1 MPRLMLV
8 DEYWS
13 KLRKILREVGVYDKP
28 ALRRMVE
35 GMLYRLR
42 TGCPW
47 WDLPEYFGRWNSIY
61 KKFNAWSAS
70 GKWRCVF
77 RKLVIDPDL
86 EWEFIDGSYVKAHQH
101 STGAAGEDSQAIGKS
116 RAGNTSKIH
125 LAVDSCGLPIEF
137 LVTGGETH
145 DSKAASELI
154 AQLPAAEAVVA
165 DKGYDS
171 EAIREQIAK
180 RGAKAVIPRKF
191 NSVIGNADMDWA
203 LYRYRHLIENAFV
216 SLKRFPALATC
227 YDKLQRDYESMVA
240 MACGFLWLPM

>member
-1 MPRLMLV
+1 MPRLMLA
-8 DEYWS
+8 DEHWS
-13 KLRKILREVGVYDKP
+13 KLRKILREVGVCDKP

-47 WDLPEYFGRWNSIY
+47 RDLPEYFGRWNSIY

-101 STGAAGEDSQAIGKS
+101 STGAVGEDSQAIGKS

-165 DKGYDS
+165 DK
-171 EAIREQIAK
+171 A
-180 RGAKAVIPRKF
+180 

-203 LYRYRHLIENAFV
+203 LYRYRHLVKNAFA
-216 SLKRFPALATC
+216 SLKRFRALATR
-227 YDKLQRDYESMVA
+227 YDKLKINYESMVA

>member
-86 EWEFIDGSYVKAHQH
+86 EWEFIDGSYV
-101 STGAAGEDSQAIGKS
+101 
-116 RAGNTSKIH
+116 
-125 LAVDSCGLPIEF
+125 
-137 LVTGGETH
+137 
-145 DSKAASELI
+145 
-154 AQLPAAEAVVA
+154 
-165 DKGYDS
+165 
-171 EAIREQIAK
+171 
-180 RGAKAVIPRKF
+180 
-191 NSVIGNADMDWA
+191 
-203 LYRYRHLIENAFV
+203 
-216 SLKRFPALATC
+216 
-227 YDKLQRDYESMVA
+227 
-240 MACGFLWLPM
+240 

>member
-1 MPRLMLV
+1 MLA
-8 DEYWS
+8 DEHWS
-13 KLRKILREVGVYDKP
+13 KLRKILREVGVCDKP

-47 WDLPEYFGRWNSIY
+47 RDLPEYFGHWNSIY

-70 GKWRCVF
+70 GKWRYIF

-101 STGAAGEDSQAIGKS
+101 STGAAGEDSQAIGKG
-116 RAGNTSKIH
+116 RAGNTRKIH

-165 DKGYDS
+165 DK
-171 EAIREQIAK
+171 A
-180 RGAKAVIPRKF
+180 

-203 LYRYRHLIENAFV
+203 LYRYRHLVKNAFA
-216 SLKRFPALATC
+216 SLKRFRALATR
-227 YDKLQRDYESMVA
+227 YDKLKINYESMVA

>member
-1 MPRLMLV
+1 
-8 DEYWS
+8 
-13 KLRKILREVGVYDKP
+13 LREVGVYDKP

-47 WDLPEYFGRWNSIY
+47 RDLPEYFGRWNSIY

-101 STGAAGEDSQAIGKS
+101 STGAAGEDSQAIGKG

-145 DSKAASELI
+145 DNKATSELI
-154 AQLPAAEAVVA
+154 AQLPAAEAVV
-165 DKGYDS
+165 
-171 EAIREQIAK
+171 
-180 RGAKAVIPRKF
+180 PRKF

-203 LYRYRHLIENAFV
+203 LYRYRHLVENAFA
-216 SLKRFPALATC
+216 SLKRFRTLATR
-227 YDKLQRDYESMVA
+227 YDKLKRNYESIVA
-240 MACGFLWLPM
+240 MACGLLWLPL

>member
-1 MPRLMLV
+1 MPRLMLA
-8 DEYWS
+8 DEHWS
-13 KLRKILREVGVYDKP
+13 KLRKILREVGVCDKP

-47 WDLPEYFGRWNSIY
+47 RDLPEYFGHWNSIY

-101 STGAAGEDSQAIGKS
+101 STGAVGEDSQAIGKS

-165 DKGYDS
+165 DK
-171 EAIREQIAK
+171 A
-180 RGAKAVIPRKF
+180 

-203 LYRYRHLIENAFV
+203 LYRYRHLVKNAFA
-216 SLKRFPALATC
+216 SLKRFRALATR
-227 YDKLQRDYESMVA
+227 YDKLKINYESMVA